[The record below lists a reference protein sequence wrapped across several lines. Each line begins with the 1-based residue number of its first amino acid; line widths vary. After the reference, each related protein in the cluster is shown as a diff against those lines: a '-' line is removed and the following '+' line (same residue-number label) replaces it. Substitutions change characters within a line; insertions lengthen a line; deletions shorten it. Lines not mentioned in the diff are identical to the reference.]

1 MTTPVMSRFIES
13 VFEKLKR
20 HPKRIVFP
28 EGTEP
33 TVLRAAREFARLKL
47 GTPILLGKRPD
58 VEAAAS
64 KEGVKLDHIGV
75 VDPAT
80 SSEMENFIPRLE
92 KLKRFRDMPTAQ
104 ARETLLM
111 PNYFAAMMVQHN
123 LVDGLVVGA
132 SLTPTSTL
140 RPLINLI
147 KPLPGE
153 TMISSCQMLDLSNK
167 RYGERGVIFFA
178 DCAVIPE
185 PTVEQLA
192 QIGIQTGN
200 VCRQLTGNK
209 PRIAYV
215 SFSNKGGSQVPSVQ
229 KIAAAAALAK
239 QRAMD
244 HGLEMEI
251 DGEMQADTA
260 LVPDLATLKAT
271 DSLVAGKANVLIF
284 PDLNSANIASKLVK
298 YLAGAEA
305 YGQILLG
312 LSKPCADL
320 SRGATDEEILGVAAT
335 VGLQAIRYR
344 ELYPEE
350 ATLAAV

>member
-1 MTTPVMSRFIES
+1 MSRFIES

-33 TVLRAAREFARLKL
+33 VVLRAAREFSRLKL
-47 GTPILLGKRPD
+47 GTPILLGKRSE
-58 VEAAAS
+58 VEAAARAQD
-64 KEGVKLDHIGV
+64 VDLDHIGI
-75 VDPAT
+75 VDPET
-80 SSEMENFIPRLE
+80 SSELDRFIPRLE
-92 KLKRFRDMPTAQ
+92 KLKRYRDLGPAQ
-104 ARETLLM
+104 AREILSK
-111 PNYFAAMMVQHN
+111 PSYFASMMVQHN

-132 SLTPTSTL
+132 GLTPASTL
-140 RPLINLI
+140 RPLIQLI

-167 RYGERGVIFFA
+167 RYGERGVILFA

-192 QIGIQTGN
+192 RIGIQTGR

-209 PRIAYV
+209 PRVAFL
-215 SFSNKGGSQVPSVQ
+215 SFSNKGGSQLPSVQ
-229 KIAAAAALAK
+229 KVAAAAALAK
-239 QRAMD
+239 QMALD
-244 HGLEMEI
+244 DGLEIEI

-271 DSLVAGKANVLIF
+271 DSLVAGKANVLVF

-298 YLAGAEA
+298 YLAGAEV

-320 SRGATDEEILGVAAT
+320 SRGATDDEILGVAAT
-335 VGLQAIRYR
+335 IGLQAIRYR
-344 ELYPEE
+344 ELYPE
-350 ATLAAV
+350 LP

>member
-1 MTTPVMSRFIES
+1 MVMRFIEK
-13 VFEKLKR
+13 VCAKLKR

-33 TVLRAAREFARLKL
+33 AVLRAAGRYARLGL
-47 GTPILLGKRPD
+47 GTPILLGKRD
-58 VEAAAS
+58 AVEKAAEL
-64 KEGVKLDHIGV
+64 EGVELAHIGI

-80 SSEMENFIPRLE
+80 SSELEQFIPRLE
-92 KLKRFRDMPTAQ
+92 KLKRYRDLGAAE
-104 ARETLLM
+104 AREILAK
-111 PNYFAAMMVQHN
+111 PNFFAAMMVQYN

-132 SLTPTSTL
+132 GLTPANTL
-140 RPLINLI
+140 RPLITLI
-147 KPLPGE
+147 APLPGVGS
-153 TMISSCQMLDLSNK
+153 ISSCQMLDLSNK

-192 QIGIQTGN
+192 SIAIETGN

-209 PRIAYV
+209 ARVAFL
-215 SFSNKGGSQVPSVQ
+215 SFSNKGGSHLPSVQ
-229 KIAAAAALAK
+229 RIAAACALAK
-239 QRAMD
+239 QRA
-244 HGLEMEI
+244 LEGDLEIEI

-260 LVPDLATLKAT
+260 LVPDLAAIKAT

-284 PDLNSANIASKLVK
+284 PDLHSANIASKLVK

-305 YGQILLG
+305 YGQLLLG

-320 SRGATDEEILGVAAT
+320 SRGATEEEILGVAAT
-335 VGLQAIRYR
+335 IGLRAIQYR
-344 ELYPEE
+344 VLYPDS
-350 ATLAAV
+350 AP

>member
-1 MTTPVMSRFIES
+1 MSRFIES

-33 TVLRAAREFARLKL
+33 TVLRAAREFARMKL
-47 GTPILLGKRPD
+47 GTPILLGKRDD
-58 VEAAAS
+58 VEQAAT

-75 VDPAT
+75 IDPAT
-80 SSEMENFIPRLE
+80 SSEMANFVPRLE
-92 KLKRFRDMPTAQ
+92 KLKRFRDMPTEQ
-104 ARETLLM
+104 TRETLLM

-192 QIGIQTGN
+192 QIGLQTGN

-229 KIAAAAALAK
+229 KVAAAAALAK
-239 QRAMD
+239 RRALEQ
-244 HGLEMEI
+244 GLEMEI

-260 LVPDLATLKAT
+260 LVPDLATIKAT
-271 DSLVAGKANVLIF
+271 DSLVAGKANVLVF

-344 ELYPEE
+344 ELYPED
-350 ATLAAV
+350 ANLVVV

>member
-1 MTTPVMSRFIES
+1 
-13 VFEKLKR
+13 
-20 HPKRIVFP
+20 
-28 EGTEP
+28 
-33 TVLRAAREFARLKL
+33 
-47 GTPILLGKRPD
+47 
-58 VEAAAS
+58 
-64 KEGVKLDHIGV
+64 
-75 VDPAT
+75 
-80 SSEMENFIPRLE
+80 MENFIPRLE
-92 KLKRFRDMPTAQ
+92 KLKRFRSMPTEQ

-132 SLTPTSTL
+132 SLTPSSTL

-178 DCAVIPE
+178 DCAVIPD

-209 PRIAYV
+209 PRIAFL
-215 SFSNKGGSQVPSVQ
+215 SFSNKGGSQLPSVQ
-229 KIAAAAALAK
+229 KVAAAAALAK
-239 QRAMD
+239 QRALD
-244 HGLEMEI
+244 AGLEMEI

-320 SRGATDEEILGVAAT
+320 SRGATEDEILGIAAT
-335 VGLQAIRYR
+335 AGLMAIKYR
-344 ELYPEE
+344 ELYPEV
-350 ATLAAV
+350 AGAAA